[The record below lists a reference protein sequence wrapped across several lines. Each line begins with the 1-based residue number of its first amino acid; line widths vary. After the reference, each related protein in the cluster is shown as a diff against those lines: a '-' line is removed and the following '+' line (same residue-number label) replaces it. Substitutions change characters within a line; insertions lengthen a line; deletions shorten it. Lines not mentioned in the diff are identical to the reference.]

1 MKVRVI
7 AQGGFMFR
15 RTAAVLAAISLSL
28 LLAAT
33 AFAALNTYTLNQFLD
48 GRNPDGIAWD
58 DFQVDCEGVSPAAD
72 QVAWVFVAHVTSGDP
87 STFLLTATFE
97 DSSGD
102 VSDQPPEQPIPD
114 SEPHWIVYTSLTT
127 LLDATITGDGTIQEN
142 DDISN
147 SFELSH
153 VCPNPGNEIPEAPM
167 SALLIL
173 SAGIVG
179 LAYVGWRSRRSHVAA

>member
-1 MKVRVI
+1 V
-7 AQGGFMFR
+7 FR
-15 RTAAVLAAISLSL
+15 RTAAVLAALTLTL

-33 AFAALNTYTLNQFLD
+33 AFAAINTYTLNQFLD

-58 DFQVDCEGVSPAAD
+58 NFSVDCEGVAPEAG

-87 STFLLTATFE
+87 EGFLLTATFE

-102 VSDQPPEQPIPD
+102 VVDQPPEMPIPD

-127 LLDATITGDGTIQEN
+127 LTDATITGDGTIQEN

-179 LAYVGWRSRRSHVAA
+179 LAYLGWRSRRSRVAA